1 MRRRQFFGA
10 CARAGA
16 TVAAASAAGA
26 AVSAATCFADSDAA
40 QATANAA
47 PPFKLSVMLWTVYE
61 KLPFDQR
68 LEKVAEAGYHAVE
81 LVNEYKN
88 FSKEDY
94 AKFRAKKRELNL
106 TVDATSGISHSLCDS
121 SQRDAFLDEVRAKL
135 PVLEELECNKL
146 IILSGDKVP
155 GQSPQ
160 QMHENCIEGLKRA
173 ADIAAAKNVG
183 ILLENIDPEENPK
196 YFLTSVSEGFEIV
209 RSVGAPN
216 LQFLY
221 DFFHDQ
227 IAEGNLLAKLEKNLD
242 LIGVVHIADVP
253 GRHDPGTGEINYPN
267 IFRKL
272 GQLGFNGYVAME
284 FIPEGETVAALRAA
298 REMAMKYG
306 SAQRNQSAQFISPGG
321 PMQRRELF
329 RLLGAGAA
337 LPVFDSNLLAAFQ
350 DAHPKS
356 TYTLRTLNPHQN
368 ATLVTMTDLII
379 PETDTPGAKAVRV
392 NEFIDLILT
401 EWAHEDERK
410 TFLAGLDDVDRRSNA
425 IFGKNFIDVTPA
437 EQEILLREL
446 DQRYAMDRED
456 RAAHP
461 FVRRAHNA
469 AYR

>member
-10 CARAGA
+10 CAQAGA
-16 TVAAASAAGA
+16 TVAAATSATTAL
-26 AVSAATCFADSDAA
+26 SAATCLANSVAP
-40 QATANAA
+40 QATANST

-68 LEKVAEAGYHAVE
+68 IEKVAEAGYHGVE

-88 FSKEDY
+88 FTKEDY
-94 AKFRAKKRELNL
+94 ARFRAKKRELYL

-135 PVLEELECNKL
+135 PVLEELESNKL

-160 QMHENCIEGLKRA
+160 QMHDNCIESLKRA

-183 ILLENIDPEENPK
+183 LLLENIDPEENPK

-216 LQFLY
+216 VQFLY

-284 FIPEGETVAALRAA
+284 FISEGETVAALRAA
-298 REMAMKYG
+298 REMATKYG
-306 SAQRNQSAQFISPGG
+306 SAQRNQSAQSINHG
-321 PMQRRELF
+321 
-329 RLLGAGAA
+329 RLHASA
-337 LPVFDSNLLAAFQ
+337 
-350 DAHPKS
+350 
-356 TYTLRTLNPHQN
+356 
-368 ATLVTMTDLII
+368 
-379 PETDTPGAKAVRV
+379 
-392 NEFIDLILT
+392 
-401 EWAHEDERK
+401 
-410 TFLAGLDDVDRRSNA
+410 
-425 IFGKNFIDVTPA
+425 
-437 EQEILLREL
+437 
-446 DQRYAMDRED
+446 
-456 RAAHP
+456 
-461 FVRRAHNA
+461 
-469 AYR
+469 

>member
-1 MRRRQFFGA
+1 MRRRQFFSA

-16 TVAAASAAGA
+16 SVAAASAAGA
-26 AVSAATCFADSDAA
+26 AVSAATCFADSDSG

-47 PPFKLSVMLWTVYE
+47 PPFELSVMLWTVYE

-68 LEKVAEAGYHAVE
+68 IEKVAEAGYHAVE

-88 FSKEDY
+88 FSKDDY

-106 TVDATSGISHSLCDS
+106 NVDATSGISHSLCDS
-121 SQRDAFLDEVRAKL
+121 SQRDAFLNEVRAKL

-160 QMHENCIEGLKRA
+160 QMHANCIEGLKRA

-183 ILLENIDPEENPK
+183 LLLENIDPEENPK

-227 IAEGNLLAKLEKNLD
+227 IAEGNLLAKLEKNFD

-306 SAQRNQSAQFISPGG
+306 TAQRNQSAQSINP
-321 PMQRRELF
+321 RRPH
-329 RLLGAGAA
+329 AA
-337 LPVFDSNLLAAFQ
+337 A
-350 DAHPKS
+350 
-356 TYTLRTLNPHQN
+356 
-368 ATLVTMTDLII
+368 
-379 PETDTPGAKAVRV
+379 
-392 NEFIDLILT
+392 
-401 EWAHEDERK
+401 
-410 TFLAGLDDVDRRSNA
+410 
-425 IFGKNFIDVTPA
+425 
-437 EQEILLREL
+437 
-446 DQRYAMDRED
+446 
-456 RAAHP
+456 
-461 FVRRAHNA
+461 
-469 AYR
+469 

>member
-16 TVAAASAAGA
+16 TVAAASAA
-26 AVSAATCFADSDAA
+26 VSAAACFADFDAG
-40 QATANAA
+40 QATATAA
-47 PPFKLSVMLWTVYE
+47 PPFKLSVMLWTVYD

-68 LEKVAEAGYHAVE
+68 IEKVAEAGYHAVE

-94 AKFRAKKRELNL
+94 AKFRAKKSELRL

-121 SQRDAFLDEVRAKL
+121 SQRDAFLNEVRAKL

-155 GQSPQ
+155 GQTPQ
-160 QMHENCIEGLKRA
+160 QMHGNCIESLKRA
-173 ADIAAAKNVG
+173 ADIAATKNVG
-183 ILLENIDPEENPK
+183 LLLENIDPEENPK
-196 YFLTSVSEGFEIV
+196 YFLTSVSEGFEIL

-216 LQFLY
+216 VQFLY

-284 FIPEGETVAALRAA
+284 FIPEGETVAALSAA

-306 SAQRNQSAQFISPGG
+306 SAQRNQSAQFTNHG
-321 PMQRRELF
+321 RR
-329 RLLGAGAA
+329 
-337 LPVFDSNLLAAFQ
+337 
-350 DAHPKS
+350 H
-356 TYTLRTLNPHQN
+356 
-368 ATLVTMTDLII
+368 AT
-379 PETDTPGAKAVRV
+379 A
-392 NEFIDLILT
+392 
-401 EWAHEDERK
+401 
-410 TFLAGLDDVDRRSNA
+410 
-425 IFGKNFIDVTPA
+425 
-437 EQEILLREL
+437 
-446 DQRYAMDRED
+446 
-456 RAAHP
+456 
-461 FVRRAHNA
+461 
-469 AYR
+469 

>member
-10 CARAGA
+10 CAQAAA
-16 TVAAASAAGA
+16 TVAATTSAAT
-26 AVSAATCFADSDAA
+26 VLSAATCLADSVAP
-40 QATANAA
+40 QATANST

-68 LEKVAEAGYHAVE
+68 IEKVAEAGYHALE

-88 FSKEDY
+88 FTKEDY
-94 AKFRAKKRELNL
+94 ASFRAKKRELHL

-135 PVLEELECNKL
+135 PVLEELESNKL

-160 QMHENCIEGLKRA
+160 QMHDNCIESLKRA
-173 ADIAAAKNVG
+173 AEIAAAKNVG
-183 ILLENIDPEENPK
+183 LLLENIDPEENPK

-216 LQFLY
+216 VQFLY

-227 IAEGNLLAKLEKNLD
+227 IAEGNLLAKLEKNLN

-298 REMAMKYG
+298 REMATKYG
-306 SAQRNQSAQFISPGG
+306 SAQRNQSAQFTNH
-321 PMQRRELF
+321 RRPH
-329 RLLGAGAA
+329 AA
-337 LPVFDSNLLAAFQ
+337 A
-350 DAHPKS
+350 
-356 TYTLRTLNPHQN
+356 
-368 ATLVTMTDLII
+368 
-379 PETDTPGAKAVRV
+379 
-392 NEFIDLILT
+392 
-401 EWAHEDERK
+401 
-410 TFLAGLDDVDRRSNA
+410 
-425 IFGKNFIDVTPA
+425 
-437 EQEILLREL
+437 
-446 DQRYAMDRED
+446 
-456 RAAHP
+456 
-461 FVRRAHNA
+461 
-469 AYR
+469 

>member
-10 CARAGA
+10 CAGAGA
-16 TVAAASAAGA
+16 TVAAASSAGA
-26 AVSAATCFADSDAA
+26 VMSAATGLADSDAA
-40 QATANAA
+40 QGIAPGT

-88 FSKEDY
+88 FGKEDY

-106 TVDATSGISHSLCDS
+106 TVDATSGITHSLCDA
-121 SQRDAFLDEVRAKL
+121 SQRDALLEEVRAKL

-146 IILSGDKVP
+146 ILLSGDKVP

-160 QMHENCIEGLKRA
+160 QMHDNCVEGLKRA
-173 ADIAAAKNVG
+173 AEIAATRKVG

-196 YFLTSVSEGFEIV
+196 YFLTSVSEGFQIV

-227 IAEGNLLAKLEKNLD
+227 IAEGNLMAKLEKNLD

-284 FIPEGETVAALRAA
+284 FIPEGETVSALRAA

-306 SAQRNQSAQFISPGG
+306 SAQRNQSAQVVNQG
-321 PMQRRELF
+321 RR
-329 RLLGAGAA
+329 
-337 LPVFDSNLLAAFQ
+337 
-350 DAHPKS
+350 H
-356 TYTLRTLNPHQN
+356 
-368 ATLVTMTDLII
+368 AT
-379 PETDTPGAKAVRV
+379 A
-392 NEFIDLILT
+392 
-401 EWAHEDERK
+401 
-410 TFLAGLDDVDRRSNA
+410 
-425 IFGKNFIDVTPA
+425 
-437 EQEILLREL
+437 
-446 DQRYAMDRED
+446 
-456 RAAHP
+456 
-461 FVRRAHNA
+461 
-469 AYR
+469 

>member
-10 CARAGA
+10 CAQAGA
-16 TVAAASAAGA
+16 TVAAATSAATA
-26 AVSAATCFADSDAA
+26 LSAATCLANSVAP
-40 QATANAA
+40 QATANST

-68 LEKVAEAGYHAVE
+68 IEKVAEAGYHALE

-88 FSKEDY
+88 FTKEDY
-94 AKFRAKKRELNL
+94 ARFRNKKRELHL

-135 PVLEELECNKL
+135 PVLEELESNKL

-160 QMHENCIEGLKRA
+160 QMHDNCIESLKRA
-173 ADIAAAKNVG
+173 AEIAAAKNVG
-183 ILLENIDPEENPK
+183 LLLENIDPEENPK

-216 LQFLY
+216 VEFLY

-298 REMAMKYG
+298 REMATKYG
-306 SAQRNQSAQFISPGG
+306 SAQRNQSAQFVNH
-321 PMQRRELF
+321 RRPH
-329 RLLGAGAA
+329 AA
-337 LPVFDSNLLAAFQ
+337 A
-350 DAHPKS
+350 
-356 TYTLRTLNPHQN
+356 
-368 ATLVTMTDLII
+368 
-379 PETDTPGAKAVRV
+379 
-392 NEFIDLILT
+392 
-401 EWAHEDERK
+401 
-410 TFLAGLDDVDRRSNA
+410 
-425 IFGKNFIDVTPA
+425 
-437 EQEILLREL
+437 
-446 DQRYAMDRED
+446 
-456 RAAHP
+456 
-461 FVRRAHNA
+461 
-469 AYR
+469 

>member
-10 CARAGA
+10 CAQAAA
-16 TVAAASAAGA
+16 TVAATTSAAT
-26 AVSAATCFADSDAA
+26 VLSAATCLADSVAP
-40 QATANAA
+40 QATANST

-68 LEKVAEAGYHAVE
+68 IEKVAEAGYHALE

-88 FSKEDY
+88 FTKEDY
-94 AKFRAKKRELNL
+94 ASFRAKKRELHL

-135 PVLEELECNKL
+135 PVLEELESNKL

-160 QMHENCIEGLKRA
+160 QMHDNCIESLKRA
-173 ADIAAAKNVG
+173 AEIAAAKNVG
-183 ILLENIDPEENPK
+183 LLLENIDPEENPK

-216 LQFLY
+216 VQFLY

-227 IAEGNLLAKLEKNLD
+227 IAEGNLLAKLEKNLN

-298 REMAMKYG
+298 REMATKYG
-306 SAQRNQSAQFISPGG
+306 SMQRNQSAQ
-321 PMQRRELF
+321 
-329 RLLGAGAA
+329 
-337 LPVFDSNLLAAFQ
+337 
-350 DAHPKS
+350 S
-356 TYTLRTLNPHQN
+356 TNH
-368 ATLVTMTDLII
+368 
-379 PETDTPGAKAVRV
+379 
-392 NEFIDLILT
+392 
-401 EWAHEDERK
+401 
-410 TFLAGLDDVDRRSNA
+410 RRSH
-425 IFGKNFIDVTPA
+425 
-437 EQEILLREL
+437 
-446 DQRYAMDRED
+446 
-456 RAAHP
+456 AA
-461 FVRRAHNA
+461 A
-469 AYR
+469 

>member
-10 CARAGA
+10 CAQAAA
-16 TVAAASAAGA
+16 TVAAASAATA
-26 AVSAATCFADSDAA
+26 AVSAATCLADSDAA
-40 QATANAA
+40 QAVANGT

-68 LEKVAEAGYHAVE
+68 IEKVVEAGYHAVE

-88 FSKEDY
+88 FTTEDY
-94 AKFRAKKRELNL
+94 ARFRAKKRELHL
-106 TVDATSGISHSLCDS
+106 TVDATSGISHSLCDA
-121 SQRDAFLDEVRAKL
+121 SQRDAFLEEVRAKL

-155 GQSPQ
+155 GQTPQ
-160 QMHENCIEGLKRA
+160 QMHQNCIEGLKRA

-183 ILLENIDPEENPK
+183 LLLENIDPEENPT

-209 RSVGAPN
+209 RSVRAPN
-216 LQFLY
+216 VQFLY

-306 SAQRNQSAQFISPGG
+306 CAQRNQSAQFINH
-321 PMQRRELF
+321 RR
-329 RLLGAGAA
+329 
-337 LPVFDSNLLAAFQ
+337 
-350 DAHPKS
+350 
-356 TYTLRTLNPHQN
+356 PH
-368 ATLVTMTDLII
+368 AS
-379 PETDTPGAKAVRV
+379 A
-392 NEFIDLILT
+392 
-401 EWAHEDERK
+401 
-410 TFLAGLDDVDRRSNA
+410 
-425 IFGKNFIDVTPA
+425 
-437 EQEILLREL
+437 
-446 DQRYAMDRED
+446 
-456 RAAHP
+456 
-461 FVRRAHNA
+461 
-469 AYR
+469 

>member
-10 CARAGA
+10 CAQGGA
-16 TVAAASAAGA
+16 AVAAASAAGA
-26 AVSAATCFADSDAA
+26 AVSAATCFADSEAG
-40 QATANAA
+40 QATANGA

-68 LEKVAEAGYHAVE
+68 IEKVAEAGYHAVE
-81 LVNEYKN
+81 LVNEHKN

-94 AKFRAKKRELNL
+94 AKFRAKKSELHL

-121 SQRDAFLDEVRAKL
+121 SQRDAFLNEVRAKL

-146 IILSGDKVP
+146 IVLSGDKVP
-155 GQSPQ
+155 GQTPQ

-173 ADIAAAKNVG
+173 ADITAAKNVG
-183 ILLENIDPEENPK
+183 LLLENIDPEENPK

-209 RSVGAPN
+209 RSIGASN
-216 LQFLY
+216 VQFLY

-298 REMAMKYG
+298 REMAIKYG
-306 SAQRNQSAQFISPGG
+306 TAQRNQSVQSINHGRPH
-321 PMQRRELF
+321 
-329 RLLGAGAA
+329 AA
-337 LPVFDSNLLAAFQ
+337 A
-350 DAHPKS
+350 
-356 TYTLRTLNPHQN
+356 
-368 ATLVTMTDLII
+368 
-379 PETDTPGAKAVRV
+379 
-392 NEFIDLILT
+392 
-401 EWAHEDERK
+401 
-410 TFLAGLDDVDRRSNA
+410 
-425 IFGKNFIDVTPA
+425 
-437 EQEILLREL
+437 
-446 DQRYAMDRED
+446 
-456 RAAHP
+456 
-461 FVRRAHNA
+461 
-469 AYR
+469 

>member
-1 MRRRQFFGA
+1 VRRRQFFGA
-10 CARAGA
+10 CAG
-16 TVAAASAAGA
+16 AAAATAATSAG
-26 AVSAATCFADSDAA
+26 VSAATCLADFDSA
-40 QATANAA
+40 QANANGT

-68 LEKVAEAGYHAVE
+68 IEKVAEAGYNAVE
-81 LVNEYKN
+81 LVEEHKN
-88 FSKEDY
+88 FTKEDY
-94 AKFRAKKRELNL
+94 ARFRAKKRELHL
-106 TVDATSGISHSLCDS
+106 TVDATSGISHSLCDA

-155 GQSPQ
+155 GQSSL
-160 QMHENCIEGLKRA
+160 QMHGNCIESLKRA

-183 ILLENIDPEENPK
+183 LLLENIDPEENPK
-196 YFLTSVSEGFEIV
+196 YFLTSVSEGFQIV

-216 LQFLY
+216 VQFLY

-306 SAQRNQSAQFISPGG
+306 SAQRNQSAQFINREG
-321 PMQRRELF
+321 P
-329 RLLGAGAA
+329 
-337 LPVFDSNLLAAFQ
+337 
-350 DAHPKS
+350 H
-356 TYTLRTLNPHQN
+356 
-368 ATLVTMTDLII
+368 AT
-379 PETDTPGAKAVRV
+379 A
-392 NEFIDLILT
+392 
-401 EWAHEDERK
+401 
-410 TFLAGLDDVDRRSNA
+410 
-425 IFGKNFIDVTPA
+425 
-437 EQEILLREL
+437 
-446 DQRYAMDRED
+446 
-456 RAAHP
+456 
-461 FVRRAHNA
+461 
-469 AYR
+469 

>member
-10 CARAGA
+10 CAQAGA
-16 TVAAASAAGA
+16 TVAVAT
-26 AVSAATCFADSDAA
+26 SAATALSAATSLADSVAP
-40 QATANAA
+40 QATANGT

-68 LEKVAEAGYHAVE
+68 IEKVAEAGYHALE
-81 LVNEYKN
+81 LVNECKN
-88 FSKEDY
+88 FTKEDY
-94 AKFRAKKRELNL
+94 ARFRAKKRDLHL
-106 TVDATSGISHSLCDS
+106 TVDASSGISHSLCDA

-160 QMHENCIEGLKRA
+160 QMHANCIESLKRA

-183 ILLENIDPEENPK
+183 LLLENIDPEENPK
-196 YFLTSVSEGFEIV
+196 YFLTSVSEGFDIV

-216 LQFLY
+216 VQFLY

-227 IAEGNLLAKLEKNLD
+227 IAEGNLLAKLEKNLN

-298 REMAMKYG
+298 REMATKYG
-306 SAQRNQSAQFISPGG
+306 SAQRNQSAQFTNH
-321 PMQRRELF
+321 RRPH
-329 RLLGAGAA
+329 AA
-337 LPVFDSNLLAAFQ
+337 A
-350 DAHPKS
+350 
-356 TYTLRTLNPHQN
+356 
-368 ATLVTMTDLII
+368 
-379 PETDTPGAKAVRV
+379 
-392 NEFIDLILT
+392 
-401 EWAHEDERK
+401 
-410 TFLAGLDDVDRRSNA
+410 
-425 IFGKNFIDVTPA
+425 
-437 EQEILLREL
+437 
-446 DQRYAMDRED
+446 
-456 RAAHP
+456 
-461 FVRRAHNA
+461 
-469 AYR
+469 

>member
-1 MRRRQFFGA
+1 MRRRQFFSA
-10 CARAGA
+10 CAGA
-16 TVAAASAAGA
+16 AAATATASAAT
-26 AVSAATCFADSDAA
+26 AVSAATYLADSDAA
-40 QATANAA
+40 QATANST

-68 LEKVAEAGYHAVE
+68 IEKVAEAGYNAVE

-94 AKFRAKKRELNL
+94 VRFRAKKRELHL

-121 SQRDAFLDEVRAKL
+121 SQRDAFLNEVRAKL

-146 IILSGDKVP
+146 IVLSGDKVP
-155 GQSPQ
+155 GQTSQ
-160 QMHENCIEGLKRA
+160 QMHESCIESLKRA
-173 ADIAAAKNVG
+173 ADITAAKNVG
-183 ILLENIDPEENPK
+183 LLLENIDPEENPK

-209 RSVGAPN
+209 RSVRAPN

-298 REMAMKYG
+298 REMATKYG
-306 SAQRNQSAQFISPGG
+306 SAQRNQSAQFSNHGG
-321 PMQRRELF
+321 PH
-329 RLLGAGAA
+329 AA
-337 LPVFDSNLLAAFQ
+337 A
-350 DAHPKS
+350 
-356 TYTLRTLNPHQN
+356 
-368 ATLVTMTDLII
+368 
-379 PETDTPGAKAVRV
+379 
-392 NEFIDLILT
+392 
-401 EWAHEDERK
+401 
-410 TFLAGLDDVDRRSNA
+410 
-425 IFGKNFIDVTPA
+425 
-437 EQEILLREL
+437 
-446 DQRYAMDRED
+446 
-456 RAAHP
+456 
-461 FVRRAHNA
+461 
-469 AYR
+469 